1 MIILGL
7 LLSQKDARQGGTK
20 MAYMPV
26 GKIFKDSDSIF
37 KLTIIAARR
46 AVELNNGA
54 NKLIATAT
62 TKFSTIA
69 LEEIAAGKVKYR
81 VKSSAA

>member
-1 MIILGL
+1 M
-7 LLSQKDARQGGTK
+7 S
-20 MAYMPV
+20 YMPV

-37 KLTIIAARR
+37 KLTILAARR

-54 NKLIATAT
+54 NKLINTST

-69 LEEIAAGKVKYR
+69 LEEIAAGRVKY
-81 VKSSAA
+81 KIKEAK